1 MIWNI
6 WSRYWFKCTATMLRW
21 HLGGRGELE
30 LPDASLSTRVSR
42 DGARWAV
49 LAKSGDNIIHI
60 RRHAN
65 RRGNLTAIGSE
76 GVENNV
82 VPFLAGYLNRANA
95 R

>member
-1 MIWNI
+1 MFWNI

-21 HLGGRGELE
+21 HLGGRGELA
-30 LPDASLSTRVSR
+30 LPDANLSTRVSR

-49 LAKSGDNIIHI
+49 LATNGNNIIHI
-60 RRHAN
+60 RRRAS
-65 RRGNLTAIGSE
+65 RRGSNAAGNE
-76 GVENNV
+76 NAENNV